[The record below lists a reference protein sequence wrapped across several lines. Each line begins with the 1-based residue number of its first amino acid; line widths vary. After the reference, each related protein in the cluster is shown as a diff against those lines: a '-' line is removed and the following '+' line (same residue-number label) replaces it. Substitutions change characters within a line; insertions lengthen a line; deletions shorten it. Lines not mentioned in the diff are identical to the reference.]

1 MIFMKRFVNFQKN
14 TLTSST
20 FIVLNGKNGIYVCE
34 VQRDSVRNVYKR
46 LQTVISLFARLEQL
60 FIMFG
65 IPFLKGV
72 FTLSSKD
79 LETLRL
85 QVDEINLKILQ
96 LLNDRGKVVQEINRL
111 REVQGVKRFDPV
123 RERKM
128 LDMISE
134 NNNGPFETSTLQHIF
149 KQVFQMSLEL
159 QEDDNRKAL
168 LVSRKK
174 KPEDTIVEING
185 EKIGDGQV
193 HFIMGPCAVESYEQ
207 VRSVGQ
213 ALQKQGLKLM
223 RGGAFKPRTSPYDFQ
238 GLGVEG
244 LKILRQVG
252 DECGLAIVSEILNPK
267 DIEMALDYVD
277 VIQIGARNMQNF
289 DLLRAA
295 GDVKKP
301 ILLKRGLSATIEEF
315 IYAAEYIIA
324 QGNGEIIL
332 CERGIRTY
340 ERATR
345 NTLDIS
351 AVPILKQET
360 HLPVVVDVTHSTG
373 RRDLLLPTAKAAI
386 AIGADAVMAE
396 VHPDPAVALSDSAQQ
411 MNIPQFHSFMDEL
424 KAFKNIN
431 VQTRKV

>member
-1 MIFMKRFVNFQKN
+1 
-14 TLTSST
+14 
-20 FIVLNGKNGIYVCE
+20 
-34 VQRDSVRNVYKR
+34 
-46 LQTVISLFARLEQL
+46 
-60 FIMFG
+60 MFG

-96 LLNDRGKVVQEINRL
+96 LLNDRGKVVQEINKL

-252 DECGLAIVSEILNPK
+252 DEYGLAIVSEILNPK